1 MNENKL
7 PPIHPGEVLQAEF
20 LEPLG
25 ISQYRL
31 AHQIGVP
38 PRRVNEIV
46 HQQRRISANTALRL
60 ARFSVQANGSGSTY
74 KWLTTSKSSESALA
88 TVSSRKCNRYVSNHA
103 CYKESNVQR

>member
-1 MNENKL
+1 MSK
-7 PPIHPGEVLQAEF
+7 AEF
-20 LEPLG
+20 LEPLE

-60 ARFSVQANGSGSTY
+60 ARFFGTSERFWLNLQVAYDLEIERECLGDRLEQEVQP
-74 KWLTTSKSSESALA
+74 L
-88 TVSSRKCNRYVSNHA
+88 C
-103 CYKESNVQR
+103 Q